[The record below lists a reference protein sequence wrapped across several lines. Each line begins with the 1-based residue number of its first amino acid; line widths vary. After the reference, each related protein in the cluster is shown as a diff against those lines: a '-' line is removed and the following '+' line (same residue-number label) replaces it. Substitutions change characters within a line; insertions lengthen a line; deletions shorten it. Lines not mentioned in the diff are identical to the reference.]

1 MKPVNATIVNN
12 KEMSFLLERQIPET
26 IRIILLSCSDSGK
39 YILATDTVDYI
50 VFKKLRFDKKKN
62 EGVFEFV
69 SAEPIT
75 RCDDFRMINEYKW
88 KEESGYV
95 SIFYGGS
102 KFVLKNTRVIFDEEL
117 FDRTECAFVYR
128 KSVSKKV
135 PFNGTDFRCTI
146 RNHTLNKDIPDEIKQ
161 ILFNYHK
168 RTFENGVFRFY
179 KYSSL
184 EHNAAAFL
192 DANKNENVSYGI
204 IFNPRFLYD
213 TICEAYGIDKN
224 SNAEFSLVF
233 KFDDGCLLTLE
244 TNVKAGKSG

>member
-12 KEMSFLLERQIPET
+12 KEMSFLIERQIPET
-26 IRIILLSCSDSGK
+26 IRIILLSCSDSGR

-50 VFKKLRFDKKKN
+50 VFKRCRFDEKKN

-75 RCDDFRMINEYKW
+75 RTDNFRMINKYEW

-95 SIFYGGS
+95 SLFYGGS
-102 KFVLKNTRVIFDEEL
+102 GMLSTGCRVIFNEDL

-128 KSVSKKV
+128 KSVSKQV
-135 PFNGTDFRCTI
+135 PFNGTDFECTI